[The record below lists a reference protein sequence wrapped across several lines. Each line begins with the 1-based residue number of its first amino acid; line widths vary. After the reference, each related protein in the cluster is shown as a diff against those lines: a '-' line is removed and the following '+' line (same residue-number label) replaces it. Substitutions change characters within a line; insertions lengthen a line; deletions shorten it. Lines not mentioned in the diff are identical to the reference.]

1 MKKISQKALSSSEN
15 KRLLERC
22 RYSSALFTKPTTT
35 FEKADTEYDNDV
47 IYLQVTHGLTI

>member
-15 KRLLERC
+15 NRLLERC

-47 IYLQVTHGLTI
+47 IYLQVTHGLTV